1 MHSTS
6 ALGEF
11 ERIVLLAVL
20 QLGNEAYGVPIVD
33 EIERR
38 TGRKVAPAAVYV
50 TVRRLEERGLVTSWL
65 SDPRPERGGK
75 ARRYV
80 TVTRAGLQT
89 LRESR
94 KVMDQMWRGLDLDL
108 RGIR

>member
-1 MHSTS
+1 MHSTG
-6 ALGEF
+6 ALGDF

-20 QLGNEAYGVPIVD
+20 QLGNEAYGVPIVE
-33 EIERR
+33 EIQHR
-38 TGRKVAPAAVYV
+38 TGRQVAPAAVYV
-50 TVRRLEERGLVTSWL
+50 TVRRLEQRGLVMSWL

-80 TVTRAGLQT
+80 TVTRAGLET

-94 KVMDQMWRGLDLDL
+94 KVLDQMWRGLDPGL
-108 RGIR
+108 RGLR